1 MEFSVQ
7 VKLPA
12 FATTGLQAAQIVD
25 QELTGAA
32 EAALIDVQ
40 GQVTTRTP
48 VNFGL
53 LRRAWGREVYPLGS
67 NAQVLGRAFNPLS
80 YALAVETGRKPGK
93 WPPFAP
99 IALWVKRVL
108 RPPLSKLA
116 GITFLIQRKIGRE
129 GTKGRWMARDGWAA
143 ALPAVRGRF
152 RVALRRING
161 RLKGASK

>member
-12 FATTGLQAAQIVD
+12 LATTGLQAAQIVEA
-25 QELTGAA
+25 ELTAA
-32 EAALIDVQ
+32 TEAALIDLQ
-40 GQVTTRTP
+40 GQVTKRTP

-53 LRRAWGREVYPLGS
+53 LRRAWSREVYSLGS
-67 NAQVLGRAFNPLS
+67 NAQVLGRVFNPLS
-80 YALAVETGRKPGK
+80 YALPAETGRKPGK

-108 RPPLSKLA
+108 RPPMNKLA
-116 GITFLIQRKIGRE
+116 SLTFLMRRKIGRD
-129 GTKGRWMARDGWAA
+129 GTKGAWMARDGWAA

-161 RLKGASK
+161 KLRGAK